1 MRLGGRR
8 REGRRAPLAAG
19 SCLSTRAEEGVGG
32 LGGRER
38 RGALP
43 ATCSVGGIEPT
54 NWMPASRPLARG
66 PENWGKTAR
75 AGAGER
81 APISEAQLVGS
92 APAFPRGAP
101 HFQLGLEIAPRE
113 AVAGALKTLCG
124 NWARQADDA
133 RNAAAGAGHWARFCR
148 GQRCRPRA
156 APRREPC
163 CSRLHSVSL
172 PSAEREWDP
181 GPRQELSADGG
192 PGPWLRGGK
201 GPKAGPLAAERPV
214 LPLTVVRYLKICF

>member
-1 MRLGGRR
+1 MQQAATPPPAPRKGSEVWAGERGGVPYPPPVASVGLNPRTGCRR
-8 REGRRAPLAAG
+8 RGPW
-19 SCLSTRAEEGVGG
+19 
-32 LGGRER
+32 
-38 RGALP
+38 RGAP
-43 ATCSVGGIEPT
+43 RTGVK
-54 NWMPASRPLARG
+54 LA
-66 PENWGKTAR
+66 P
-75 AGAGER
+75 AGAGEG
-81 APISEAQLVGS
+81 AQISEAQLVGA

-113 AVAGALKTLCG
+113 VVAGALKTLCG

-163 CSRLHSVSL
+163 CSGLHSVSL

-181 GPRQELSADGG
+181 GPRQELSADSG
-192 PGPWLRGGK
+192 PGPWPWGGK